1 MATIEQKITAQ
12 TNTNWWTSPVSSHQT
27 HIVLTNDVFEFL
39 GNQEKQITLQLYKE
53 DFLKAAANILYSL
66 PLNRKTA
73 NGSFLQHRSYKVIE
87 ELIFS
92 IDKFFGSDSVKAY
105 NVELSAETQNRK
117 ALKSLNVNG
126 FNLRN
131 YLVDG
136 YSTLIFSDEGE
147 EYTLRLISEKIE
159 DISEEKALDNF
170 KKIEGQLN
178 VVTVRNTILYG
189 PPGTGKTFKMQQIFA
204 RYDEDNR
211 SMVTFHQS
219 YSYEEFIVG
228 LTAKTD
234 EEGKVIYE
242 YKKGVFYNACETA
255 AKLAGYTDLADCCQD
270 TKESR
275 ETRFAEIAS
284 DPSKQFL
291 FCIDEINRANI
302 SSVFGDLIS
311 LIEEDKRLG
320 TKNEM
325 IVKLPYNQ
333 ALFGVPANLHL
344 LGTMNT
350 ADRSIQILDTA
361 LRRRFHFRELMPNY
375 DVIKNETARNILTAI
390 NCRVR
395 ALLNKDRQI
404 GHSYFFSIPE
414 ESSDAEIQILEAIR
428 HKIIPLLQEYFYNEI
443 GKIRFVMGEKGEPS
457 SETDFFIYDEEANS
471 SYRDYDADNEDV
483 LFYKLNLKM
492 LDEASVDN
500 TKAKTIL
507 NHITQ

>member
-1 MATIEQKITAQ
+1 MSAMLPFIETI
-12 TNTNWWTSPVSSHQT
+12 
-27 HIVLTNDVFEFL
+27 LT
-39 GNQEKQITLQLYKE
+39 K
-53 DFLKAAANILYSL
+53 
-66 PLNRKTA
+66 
-73 NGSFLQHRSYKVIE
+73 E
-87 ELIFS
+87 ELIEACKKGFEYYS
-92 IDKFFGSDSVKAY
+92 ADKVTKNDFCMYFGFTHGEAITKFYPS
-105 NVELSAETQNRK
+105 
-117 ALKSLNVNG
+117 
-126 FNLRN
+126 
-131 YLVDG
+131 G
-136 YSTLIFSDEGE
+136 Y
-147 EYTLRLISEKIE
+147 
-159 DISEEKALDNF
+159 
-170 KKIEGQLN
+170 GQLLIDGGFKSGSEAYFN
-178 VVTVRNTILYG
+178 AGVNAWKNLKNGIYAFPPINKGDEICASETIKIFNTVLYG
-189 PPGTGKTFKMQQIFA
+189 PPGTGKTFEMQRIFA
-204 RYDEDNR
+204 QYGEDSR